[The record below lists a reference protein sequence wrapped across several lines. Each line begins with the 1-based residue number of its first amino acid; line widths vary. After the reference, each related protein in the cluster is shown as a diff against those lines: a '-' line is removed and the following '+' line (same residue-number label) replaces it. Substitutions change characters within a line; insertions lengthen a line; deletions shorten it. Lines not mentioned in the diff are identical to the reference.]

1 MATTDF
7 GTNSAQNVNIWSKLT
22 MREALNAT
30 LIKKFLGK
38 DKRSIIQRIK
48 DLEKSAGDTIK
59 FDLLMQIAKVVCPY
73 VARSA

>member
-22 MREALNAT
+22 MREALKAT